1 MSKTEKE
8 VSLFLY
14 KQLRKKLQEILI
26 EAQKQKDIF
35 TCYKVLERTEAELN
49 TALDCEKTL
58 NFYVKNFNST
68 LSRINYKI
76 KQLEQTLEVS
86 WSFDKHKKSKC
97 YNFKIKTKGGKTMSR
112 KKTPADYKRKITSYI
127 SRLMISIPNEEID
140 STANLLINYIATISN
155 MLKKEKWKAGIFGL
169 LGMPGIKNS
178 VTKFCNLDITK
189 IALVYSFQEK
199 ALSSGKK
206 LWDDLTNKKQ
216 KEK

>member
-86 WSFDKHKKSKC
+86 
-97 YNFKIKTKGGKTMSR
+97 
-112 KKTPADYKRKITSYI
+112 
-127 SRLMISIPNEEID
+127 
-140 STANLLINYIATISN
+140 
-155 MLKKEKWKAGIFGL
+155 
-169 LGMPGIKNS
+169 
-178 VTKFCNLDITK
+178 
-189 IALVYSFQEK
+189 
-199 ALSSGKK
+199 
-206 LWDDLTNKKQ
+206 
-216 KEK
+216 